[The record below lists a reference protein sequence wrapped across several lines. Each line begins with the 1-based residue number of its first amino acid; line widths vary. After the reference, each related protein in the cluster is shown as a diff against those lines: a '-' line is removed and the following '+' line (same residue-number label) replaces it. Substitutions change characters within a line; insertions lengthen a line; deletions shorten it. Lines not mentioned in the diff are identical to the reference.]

1 MIHLFRMKKQNGK
14 KTSNPFFKT
23 HFVGVAELDSP
34 EDLEDESPRV
44 GLREPL
50 GVVLQ
55 LLEDGLLD
63 VLEDEEE
70 LPALPEHLDQ
80 VDQVLVAQ
88 ALHGG
93 WKY

>member
-1 MIHLFRMKKQNGK
+1 MKKNGK
-14 KTSNPFFKT
+14 KKPKLIFLKT

-34 EDLEDESPRV
+34 EDLEDECPRV

-70 LPALPEHLDQ
+70 LPTLPEHLDQ
-80 VDQVLVAQ
+80 VDQVLVAKTLENMNKRQ
-88 ALHGG
+88 
-93 WKY
+93 